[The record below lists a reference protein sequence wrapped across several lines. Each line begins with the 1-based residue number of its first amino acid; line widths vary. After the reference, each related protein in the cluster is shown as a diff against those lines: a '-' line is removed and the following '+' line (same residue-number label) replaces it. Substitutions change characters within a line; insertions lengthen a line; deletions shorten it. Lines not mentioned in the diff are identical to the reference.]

1 MPKSHNFYGISS
13 DTQAKIYD
21 RKKIINPIS
30 HRLKQHS
37 RSEDPVDDLPDN
49 EEDDDFVL
57 DEQGDPL
64 DPLDHLGTLMS
75 LPYLAFFG
83 PKSRRWDCPLCK

>member
-1 MPKSHNFYGISS
+1 MKGDKELH
-13 DTQAKIYD
+13 QAFD
-21 RKKIINPIS
+21 PIINPIS

-37 RSEDPVDDLPDN
+37 RTEDPIDDLPDN

-64 DPLDHLGTLMS
+64 DQSPQPRGGRCLLFLNDAM
-75 LPYLAFFG
+75 F
-83 PKSRRWDCPLCK
+83 